1 MSDTQGKGTPVNGEP
16 DDTLLVRYLSG
27 GCSEAEK
34 ARVEEAFFADD
45 DVFARMLQI
54 EEDLIERHTRGE
66 LQEHERESV
75 RAAYASPPRR
85 ERVMFAR
92 SLQRLLGAAEVEAGA
107 VTGQPPPPASNV
119 RPWPRIVRSRFGIT
133 LAAAAMVTA
142 VVGALVLAWQAN
154 GLRSSVQSIQADNET
169 LRQQR
174 DAARRR
180 IEELEG
186 RAATL
191 STELDRERATRA
203 AGSQPRARTVVA
215 TFVLTPGLLRSA
227 RAAARLAI
235 APSIDEVRLQL
246 DLEPGIEAARFRAE
260 LRDIDARVVWTQD
273 GLSAIST
280 GAGGAVLVTLPATLL
295 PAGAQEVVLLAA
307 SGSRFEE
314 AARYYFDVVRE

>member
-1 MSDTQGKGTPVNGEP
+1 MSDTPIKDTPVNGEP
-16 DDTLLVRYLSG
+16 DDSLLARYLSG

-34 ARVEEAFFADD
+34 ARIEEAFFADD

-54 EEDLIERHTRGE
+54 EEDLVERHIRGE
-66 LQEHERESV
+66 LQEHEREAV

-107 VTGQPPPPASNV
+107 GPGLRPQRNV

-174 DAARRR
+174 DADRRR
-180 IEELEG
+180 IDELEG

-191 STELDRERATRA
+191 SDELERERASRP

-215 TFVLTPGLLRSA
+215 TFVLTPGLLRGA
-227 RAAARLAI
+227 RAPARLAI
-235 APSIDEVRLQL
+235 GPTIDEVRLQL
-246 DLEPGIEAARFRAE
+246 DLEPGIEGARFRAE
-260 LRDIDARVVWTQD
+260 LRDLDARVVWTQE
-273 GLSAIST
+273 GLSATST
-280 GAGGAVLVTLPATLL
+280 GAGGAVLVTLPAALL
-295 PAGAQEVVLLAA
+295 PAGAHEVVLLAA
-307 SGSRFEE
+307 SGSLFEE